1 MEHEEIMNDSFSRRN
16 FIKGVGA
23 AAAGFTVMNI
33 GGLEVLA
40 HPSAPK
46 SGGVLKVG
54 VVGSSSDIIDGQYI
68 VSKADQ
74 ARLKAT
80 FETLTILDAKFNPT
94 VTGGLAQSVRTV
106 STTKVVVKLKSG
118 IKFHNGK
125 AVTADDVVYSFQRLL
140 DPSQVTTGR
149 ALRSFLA
156 NSGIVKKDNLTVEFN
171 LSKPNVEFERNFAN
185 YTFAIVPVGYRGG
198 ASAAVHIGTGPYTV
212 KSFTPGRESVHVKN
226 KNYWDKGKPYFD
238 EVRIIDFADK
248 TALANALVSRQIDA
262 AVDISFSDWT
272 LLKSKKYLKTR
283 ETSSGG
289 FLAMC
294 MRVDKAPFDD
304 NNVRQAM
311 RLICDRRQMVNRVL
325 SGHGIQGN
333 DLFGY
338 VGDYNVANLPQRKQD
353 IKAAVELLKKSGYT
367 KAKPLVVDLFA
378 PNDTAGLV
386 AMVQAFSEQAKKTDG
401 VVVVNPVIKTG
412 AYWDSNGEYM
422 NAPFHTTYYSGRTY
436 LAQFAA
442 SYDTY
447 LDETRYAQSGK
458 IRDLYFQAAG
468 EKNAA
473 KRKDLIAQ
481 MQKIEYEQGA
491 YIIPV
496 FNNFGDAYNSKL
508 QGVSNNPGQLNLDYY
523 GQGFK
528 NFWFA

>member
-1 MEHEEIMNDSFSRRN
+1 MVNSPFSRRN
-16 FIKGVGA
+16 FIKGAGA

-40 HPSAPK
+40 HPMAPK
-46 SGGVLKVG
+46 SGGTLKVG

-74 ARLKAT
+74 ARLKSS
-80 FETLTILDAKFNPT
+80 FETLMILDEKFNPT
-94 VTGGLAQSVRTV
+94 TEGGLAASVRTA
-106 STTKVVVKLKSG
+106 SPSRVVVKLKPG
-118 IKFHNGK
+118 IKFQDGSPCN
-125 AVTADDVVYSFQRLL
+125 ADAVVYSFQRLL
-140 DPSQVTTGR
+140 DPSQLTTGK
-149 ALRSFLA
+149 ALRAFLA

-171 LSKPNVEFERNFAN
+171 LSKPNVEFVRNFAN

-198 ASAAVHIGTGPYTV
+198 AAASAHVGTGPYIV

-226 KNYWDKGKPYFD
+226 KQYWEKGKPYFD

-248 TALANALVSRQIDA
+248 TALSNALIAKQIDA
-262 AVDISFSDWT
+262 AIDISFSDWE
-272 LLKSKKYLKTR
+272 LLKSKKYVKTR

-294 MRVDKAPFDD
+294 MRVDKAPFDKKE
-304 NNVRQAM
+304 VRLAL
-311 RLICDRRQMVNRVL
+311 RLLVDRRQMVNRVL
-325 SGHGIQGN
+325 SGHGKLGN

-338 VGDYNVANLPQRKQD
+338 VGDYNVGNLPQRKQD
-353 IKAAVELLKKSGYT
+353 VKQALELLKKVGYT
-367 KAKPLVVDLFA
+367 KANPLKVDLFA

-386 AMVQAFSEQAKKTDG
+386 AMVQAFAEQVKKTDG

-412 AYWDSNGEYM
+412 AYWDTGGEYM

-447 LDETRYAQSGK
+447 LDETRYAQTGD
-458 IRDLYFQAAG
+458 IRNLYFQAAG

-473 KRKDLIAQ
+473 KRKEIIAK
-481 MQKIEYEQGA
+481 MQKIEFEEGA

-496 FNNFGDAYNSKL
+496 FNNFGDAYNTKL
-508 QGVSNNPGQLNLDYY
+508 QGVSDKPGQLNLDYY
-523 GQGFK
+523 GHGFK

>member
-1 MEHEEIMNDSFSRRN
+1 MITSSFSRRN

-40 HPSAPK
+40 HPMAPK
-46 SGGVLKVG
+46 SGGTFKVG

-74 ARLKAT
+74 ARLKAS
-80 FETLTILDAKFNPT
+80 FETLTILDPQFNPT
-94 VTGGLAQSVRTV
+94 TEGGLAQSVRTV
-106 STTKVVVKLKSG
+106 STSKVVVKLKPG
-118 IKFHNGK
+118 IKFQDGK
-125 AVTADDVVYSFQRLL
+125 PLTADDVVYSFQRLL
-140 DPSQVTTGR
+140 DPSQVTTGKAIR
-149 ALRSFLA
+149 AFLSNA
-156 NSGIVKKDNLTVEFN
+156 GIVKKDNLTVEFN
-171 LSKPNVEFERNFAN
+171 LTKPNVEFFRSFAN
-185 YTFAIVPVGYRGG
+185 YTFAIVPVGYKGG
-198 ASAAVHIGTGPYTV
+198 AAASAHVGTGPYIV

-248 TALANALVSRQIDA
+248 TALSNALIAKQIDA
-262 AVDISFSDWT
+262 AVDISFSDWA
-272 LLKSKKYLKTR
+272 LLKGKKYIKTR

-289 FLAMC
+289 FLALC
-294 MRVDKAPFDD
+294 MRVDKAPFTDAR
-304 NNVRQAM
+304 VRLAM
-311 RLICDRRQMVNRVL
+311 RLICDRKQMVNRVL
-325 SGHGIQGN
+325 AGHGKMGN

-353 IKAAVELLKKSGYT
+353 IPAALELLKKAGYS
-367 KAKPLVVDLFA
+367 KANPLVVDLFA

-386 AMVQAFSEQAKKTDG
+386 AMVQAFAEQAKKTDG
-401 VVVVNPVIKTG
+401 VAVVNAVIKTG
-412 AYWDSNGEYM
+412 AYWDTNGEYM
-422 NAPFHTTYYSGRTY
+422 NAPFHSTYYSGRTY
-436 LAQFAA
+436 LAQFGA

-447 LDETRYAQSGK
+447 LDETRYAQSGT
-458 IRDLYFQAAG
+458 IRELYYQATA

-473 KRKDLIAQ
+473 KRKEIIAK
-481 MQKIEYEQGA
+481 MQKIEFEEGA

-496 FNNFGDAYNSKL
+496 FNNFGDAFNTKL
-508 QGVSNNPGQLNLDYY
+508 QGVSDAPGQLNLDYY